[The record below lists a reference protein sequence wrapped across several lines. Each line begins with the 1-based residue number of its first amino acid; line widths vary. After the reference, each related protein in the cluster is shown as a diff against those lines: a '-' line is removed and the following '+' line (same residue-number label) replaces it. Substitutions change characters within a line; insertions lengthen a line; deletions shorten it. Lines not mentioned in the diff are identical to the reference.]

1 MMKLVI
7 AEKPSVAQSLAAVIG
22 ATVRKDGYLEGNGWR
37 VSWCV
42 GHLAGLADADVYNPD
57 YAKWRYDDL
66 PILPEHWQMVVG
78 KDKKKQ
84 FAVLK
89 QLMNAPDV
97 TEVVNACDAG
107 REGELIF
114 RSVYELAGCQKPMK
128 RLWISSMED
137 SAIREGFANLR
148 PGADYDGL
156 RDAALCRAKA
166 DWLVGI
172 NATRLFSVL
181 YHRTLNIGRV
191 MSPTL
196 ALIVQRE
203 AEIDT
208 FKPVPFYTV
217 VLELPGF
224 SVSGERMAD
233 KAAAEQLKAA
243 CQSADVTVK
252 KVECRDKSEKPP
264 ALYDLTT
271 LQRDANRLL
280 GYTAQQTL
288 DYLQNLYE
296 KKLCTYPR
304 TDSRYLTSD
313 MAESLSV
320 LVNLVAK
327 AMPFRKGIA
336 ISCDAGAIINDKKVT
351 DHHAVIPTRN
361 LQSADPSGLPVGE
374 RMILELVALR
384 LLCAVAEPHTYSET
398 AVTVECAG
406 AEFTTK
412 GKTVKRPGWRALDT
426 AYRAALKNA
435 EPDKETEDKALPD
448 GDRLPELS
456 EGQTLPLSSAAVK
469 EGKTSPPK
477 HFTEDTL
484 LSAMETA
491 GKENMPEDTERK
503 GLGTPATRAGILEK
517 LVSTGFLERKKS
529 KKAVQLMP
537 SKDAVSLITVL
548 PEQLQSPLL
557 TAEWEYRLGEIERG
571 QLAPEEFLDG
581 ISTMLKDLVGTYQVI
596 KGTEY
601 LFTPPREVVGKCPR
615 CGGEVAELQ
624 KGFFCQN
631 DSCKFAIWKNNKW
644 WAAKKKQPT
653 KAVVSA
659 LLNDG
664 RVRVTGLY
672 SEKTGKTYDATVVL
686 EDDGQYANFKLE
698 FDQRKGGSR

>member
-1 MMKLVI
+1 MNHKLVI
-7 AEKPSVAQSLAAVIG
+7 AEKPSVAHSLAAVIG
-22 ATVRKDGYLEGNGWR
+22 ATARKDGYLEGNGWR

-42 GHLAGLADADVYNPD
+42 GHLAGLADADSYDPK

-66 PILPEHWQMVVG
+66 PILPADWQMTVG

-84 FAVLK
+84 FDVLK
-89 QLMNAPDV
+89 KLMNATDV

-137 SAIREGFANLR
+137 AAIREGFANLR
-148 PGADYDGL
+148 SGAEYDGL

-203 AEIDT
+203 AEIDS

-217 VLELPGF
+217 ALELSGF
-224 SVSGERMAD
+224 TALGERMKD
-233 KAAAEQLKAA
+233 KAAAEQLKNA
-243 CQSADVTVK
+243 CQEAAATVK
-252 KVECRDKSEKPP
+252 QVERKDKSEKPP

-288 DYLQNLYE
+288 DYLQNLSE

-313 MAESLSV
+313 MAEGLPV
-320 LVNLVAK
+320 LVNLVAN
-327 AMPFRKGIA
+327 AMTFRKGIA
-336 ISCDAGAIINDKKVT
+336 ISCDAGAVINDKKVT

-361 LQSADPSGLPVGE
+361 IQNVDLSGLPVGE
-374 RMILELVALR
+374 RTVLELVALR
-384 LLCAVAEPHTYSET
+384 LLCAVTQPYTYAETS
-398 AVTVECAG
+398 VTVECAG
-406 AEFTTK
+406 AAFTAK
-412 GKTVKRPGWRALDT
+412 GRTVKHPGWRALDA
-426 AYRAALKNA
+426 AYRANLKNA
-435 EPDKETEDKALPD
+435 PEPDKEAESKE
-448 GDRLPELS
+448 LPELT
-456 EGQTLPLSSAAVK
+456 EGQSLPLTDAAVK

-491 GKENMPEDTERK
+491 GKEDMPEDAERK

-517 LVSTGFLERKKS
+517 LVSAGFLERKKS
-529 KKAVQLMP
+529 KKTVQLMP
-537 SKDAVSLITVL
+537 SHDAVSLITVL
-548 PEQLQSPLL
+548 PEQMQSPLL

-571 QLAPEEFLDG
+571 ELSPEDFMAG
-581 ISTMLKDLVGTYQVI
+581 ISAMLRDLVGTYQVI

-601 LFTPPREVVGKCPR
+601 LFSPPREVVGRCPR
-615 CGGEVAELQ
+615 CGGEVAEMQ

-631 DSCKFAIWKNNKW
+631 ETCRFAIWKNNKW

-653 KAVVSA
+653 KAVVAA
-659 LLNDG
+659 LLKDG
-664 RVRVTGLY
+664 RARLTGCY

-686 EDDGQYANFKLE
+686 EDDGQYVSFKLE
-698 FDQRKGGSR
+698 FDRQKGGKR

>member
-1 MMKLVI
+1 M
-7 AEKPSVAQSLAAVIG
+7 
-22 ATVRKDGYLEGNGWR
+22 
-37 VSWCV
+37 
-42 GHLAGLADADVYNPD
+42 
-57 YAKWRYDDL
+57 
-66 PILPEHWQMVVG
+66 
-78 KDKKKQ
+78 
-84 FAVLK
+84 
-89 QLMNAPDV
+89 
-97 TEVVNACDAG
+97 
-107 REGELIF
+107 
-114 RSVYELAGCQKPMK
+114 
-128 RLWISSMED
+128 
-137 SAIREGFANLR
+137 
-148 PGADYDGL
+148 
-156 RDAALCRAKA
+156 
-166 DWLVGI
+166 
-172 NATRLFSVL
+172 
-181 YHRTLNIGRV
+181 
-191 MSPTL
+191 
-196 ALIVQRE
+196 
-203 AEIDT
+203 
-208 FKPVPFYTV
+208 
-217 VLELPGF
+217 
-224 SVSGERMAD
+224 
-233 KAAAEQLKAA
+233 
-243 CQSADVTVK
+243 
-252 KVECRDKSEKPP
+252 
-264 ALYDLTT
+264 
-271 LQRDANRLL
+271 
-280 GYTAQQTL
+280 
-288 DYLQNLYE
+288 
-296 KKLCTYPR
+296 
-304 TDSRYLTSD
+304 TSD
-313 MAESLSV
+313 MAESLPV
-320 LVNLVAK
+320 LVNLVAN

-336 ISCDAGAIINDKKVT
+336 ISCDAAQVINDKKVT

-361 LQSADPSGLPVGE
+361 LQNADLSGLPVGE

-412 GKTVKRPGWRALDT
+412 GKTVKHPGWRALD
-426 AYRAALKNA
+426 ASYRAGLKNA
-435 EPDKETEDKALPD
+435 ESEAEDKALP
-448 GDRLPELS
+448 ELT
-456 EGQTLPLSSAAVK
+456 EGQTLPLSVAAVK

-491 GKENMPEDTERK
+491 GKEDMPEDAERK

-517 LVSTGFLERKKS
+517 LVSAGFLERKKS
-529 KKAVQLMP
+529 RKTVQLLP
-537 SKDAVSLITVL
+537 SHDAVSLITVL

-664 RVRVTGLY
+664 CVRVTGLY